1 MKEINL
7 NATYSVCTSFFLFS
21 PTSRR
26 LLVYRQDSLLP
37 HRHKKKK
44 KKRTREKIWR
54 ATQFLFSAQS
64 PLLLLLL
71 LLLLFLLRQNV
82 VLVVIGNWCRT
93 RSIRSSSVVFNRL
106 YMNNIGRNVGNWGTT
121 RIFRQSFPARHS
133 PWMSSVAQI
142 KHRFTLIKTAFTN
155 CGQISFQQYNS
166 PLNDSIWR
174 HLNGHS
180 ARRIKRPFPLSHGEL
195 AIVDQWRPSK
205 HRYWFSGKF
214 CQPGPL
220 A

>member
-44 KKRTREKIWR
+44 KKKLEKRSDALHNFCSVLDHRYCYYYYI
-54 ATQFLFSAQS
+54 
-64 PLLLLLL
+64 

-166 PLNDSIWR
+166 PLNDSI
-174 HLNGHS
+174 
-180 ARRIKRPFPLSHGEL
+180 
-195 AIVDQWRPSK
+195 
-205 HRYWFSGKF
+205 
-214 CQPGPL
+214 
-220 A
+220 